1 MDLTSCWVTNVVWS
15 LDWGLMQKTTKG
27 LDLVN
32 MDTHN
37 ILNWNVTKKN
47 KLKLHTI
54 DWLSFCFSQ
63 TGQEDCTSFLLCVFS
78 LIKFFFTAGASL
90 AVYSSKKKY
99 RGYTT
104 PVLSTTH
111 TTRLNLKCDCH
122 KPDSV
127 YILQLSF
134 VYLEF
139 VKELNPLRNYCAP
152 DNKFSKCIHS
162 QHIVL

>member
-63 TGQEDCTSFLLCVFS
+63 TAQEDCTSFLLCVFS
-78 LIKFFFTAGASL
+78 LIKFFSQQGPPS
-90 AVYSSKKKY
+90 
-99 RGYTT
+99 
-104 PVLSTTH
+104 LSTVQKKSTEV
-111 TTRLNLKCDCH
+111 TQLLYSVQLTPLGWILNVTAINPIQYTFFNFL
-122 KPDSV
+122 
-127 YILQLSF
+127 LSIW
-134 VYLEF
+134 
-139 VKELNPLRNYCAP
+139 N
-152 DNKFSKCIHS
+152 S
-162 QHIVL
+162 